1 MVPAAFVPL
10 ERLPLTPN
18 GKVDRR
24 ALPPPDGTRPD
35 GDDGFVA
42 PQTSMEQTIARVW
55 QEVLHVDKVGIKDN
69 FFDLGGHSLLMTQ
82 LYVKLCAVLDT
93 DMSLIDVFRYPTITT
108 LAAFLNRT
116 YEGEASVGRSNKRAE
131 TRRAAMKRLVA
142 HKQHMQSRTEE
153 ERI

>member
-42 PQTSMEQTIARVW
+42 PRTPIEGVVAEIWAQVLGLERVG
-55 QEVLHVDKVGIKDN
+55 VRDN
-69 FFDLGGHSLLMTQ
+69 FFDLGGHSLLATQ
-82 LYVKLCAVLDT
+82 VIARLRGTFQIDLPLRSLFEAPTVAGMVVLIQPQIEHVDR
-93 DMSLIDVFRYPTITT
+93 MVVCEVL
-108 LAAFLNRT
+108 
-116 YEGEASVGRSNKRAE
+116 
-131 TRRAAMKRLVA
+131 
-142 HKQHMQSRTEE
+142 KQVQCMPEE
-153 ERI
+153 EVKRMLGY